1 MDKKLFLLF
10 FLCINLHLAAIV
22 SAQLQ
27 VGFYNIN
34 NRCPRAETIVR
45 DTVRSRFFADRSITA
60 ALLRMYFHDC
70 FVRGCDASL
79 LIDSKNTKNKR
90 SEKDAGANG
99 SVRGYEL
106 IDQIKSKLEATCP
119 MTVSCADIIAL
130 ATRDAV
136 ALAGGH
142 SYNIPTGRR
151 DGLVS
156 DPSLVN
162 LPAPSLTVPQTFQ
175 FFRSKGFTINDMVTL
190 LGGHTVGVAHCSLF
204 QRDRLSRADGSM
216 DPKLFSMFLDQNTS
230 FIVDNSFYKQLRL
243 KKGILKVDQLLASD
257 KSTAGTVANFASN
270 PKAFQQAFANALI
283 KLGNTEVLM
292 GKSGEIRKN
301 CRAFN
306 PPSPPPKITKS
317 PPPPPPKVFIPPP
330 PPKVSVSPPPP
341 PKVFI
346 PPPPP
351 KVSVSPP
358 PPPKVFIPP
367 PPPKVSVSPPPP
379 PKVFIPPPPP
389 KVSVSPPPPPKVFI
403 PPPPPKISVSP
414 PPPSKVFI
422 PPPPPKVSVS
432 PPPPPTPMFFTSPL
446 QPVSVP

>member
-1 MDKKLFLLF
+1 MYKKILLLLF
-10 FLCINLHLAAIV
+10 FFCISLHLAAIV

-27 VGFYNIN
+27 VGFYN

-45 DTVRSRFFADRSITA
+45 DTVRSQFFKDRSITA

-70 FVRGCDASL
+70 FVRGCDASI

-136 ALAGGH
+136 ALAGGLG
-142 SYNIPTGRR
+142 YNIPTGRR

-162 LPAPSLTVPQTFQ
+162 LPGPSSNVPQAFQ
-175 FFRSKGFTINDMVTL
+175 SFRSKGFTINDMVTL
-190 LGGHTVGVAHCSLF
+190 LGGHTVGITHCSLF
-204 QRDRLSRADGSM
+204 QGDRLSRADGSM
-216 DPKLFSMFLDQNTS
+216 DPKLFSSLRRTCSSRGDPSVFLDQNTS
-230 FIVDNSFYKQLRL
+230 FFVDNSFYKQLRM

-257 KSTAGTVANFASN
+257 KSTAGIVANFAAN

-283 KLGNTEVLM
+283 KLGNTEVLV

-306 PPSPPPKITKS
+306 PPLPPPPKITKS

-330 PPKVSVSPPPP
+330 PLKVSVSSPPP

-351 KVSVSPP
+351 KVLVSSPP
-358 PPPKVFIPP
+358 PPPSPKVSVSPS
-367 PPPKVSVSPPPP
+367 PPPKVSVSP
-379 PKVFIPPPPP
+379 
-389 KVSVSPPPPPKVFI
+389 SPPPPP
-403 PPPPPKISVSP
+403 PPPTKVLLSTP
-414 PPPSKVFI
+414 PPPS
-422 PPPPPKVSVS
+422 PLPS
-432 PPPPPTPMFFTSPL
+432 PPPPPFFSI
-446 QPVSVP
+446 VHW